1 MGRVR
6 TSEGFSLLELLLAVA
21 LGLVLVGV
29 IGEALLG
36 EARSSGRLGQL
47 LRERLTTRRALEL
60 IRAELQQALA
70 VSRTLPPGGHPGC
83 AVSGRKLLVHLVLPE
98 GGVSYLLEPRP
109 DPIWRG
115 QALLRCGP
123 AYDLSG
129 ERSGGAVVSRVLVDG
144 LREQGLILQNTEAG
158 LLQLEL
164 RRGWSGST
172 GRELRFDG
180 RIHAAVATELGL

>member
-1 MGRVR
+1 MRMPCPPTLVILAPAPS
-6 TSEGFSLLELLLAVA
+6 TVTLPAASLMMMPFPLSTNGVA
-21 LGLVLVGV
+21 G
-29 IGEALLG
+29 
-36 EARSSGRLGQL
+36 
-47 LRERLTTRRALEL
+47 
-60 IRAELQQALA
+60 A

-129 ERSGGAVVSRVLVDG
+129 ERSNGAVVSRVLVDG
-144 LREQGLILQNTEAG
+144 LRQEGLILQTAASG
-158 LLQLEL
+158 LLQVEL
-164 RRGWSGST
+164 QRGWMGSA

-180 RIHAAVATELGL
+180 RIHAAVATELEG